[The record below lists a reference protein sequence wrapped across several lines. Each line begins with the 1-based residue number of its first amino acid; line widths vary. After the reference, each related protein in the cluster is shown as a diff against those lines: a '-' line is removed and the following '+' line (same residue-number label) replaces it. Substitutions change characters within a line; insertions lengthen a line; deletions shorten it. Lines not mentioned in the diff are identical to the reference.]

1 MPVALARPFGPTLH
15 SLASVL
21 QAITPVLEL
30 VALPLPVPS
39 SILVAPTLQPLAM
52 PLPATAP
59 AFHPIPVQLQ
69 PFAPVLE
76 PPSLLAMA
84 TLGTRRPG
92 GHVGIGA
99 LDGERVG
106 RADLGRQRW
115 PHERQRGGEG
125 HRLESTEHAFL
136 PAAMPRGSDG
146 ESGVIRTGG

>member
-1 MPVALARPFGPTLH
+1 MPVALARSFGPTLH

-21 QAITPVLEL
+21 QAIAPVLEL

-39 SILVAPTLQPLAM
+39 SMLVAPMLQLLAVPLQPL
-52 PLPATAP
+52 
-59 AFHPIPVQLQ
+59 
-69 PFAPVLE
+69 APVLE
-76 PPSLLAMA
+76 PPSLLSMA
-84 TLGTRRPG
+84 TLVTRMAG